1 MNTIETHR
9 FPNGLLLVLEKL
21 PKSRSCGIA
30 VGFPAGGRNE
40 KAEVSGISHYLE
52 HMIFKGTKTVR
63 NISKAFERLGANV
76 NAITDVDS
84 TVYLAE
90 CPQESGIETL
100 KLWLQFLAEASID
113 REEFERERG
122 VIASEYFISEDNP
135 DILVEKNAT
144 LSLFNGHPL
153 ASTVIGSEETIKAI
167 SHEDMTTYFC
177 SMYHPVNSVIWVS
190 GDLPLGKLID
200 CIEKQQH
207 WTTASG
213 APALSYERFCPRSV
227 PAAEI
232 KRQIKLA
239 QVGLAFSSP
248 TDSAGERAS
257 FQIFSSMLSAA
268 RSSVLRRKLILE
280 GKYTDKLRTAIS
292 SYKEA
297 GIFLTS
303 FAIEP
308 GKTPEVLDTLTNA
321 IGNLKS
327 AEQFKEDFE
336 RAKSHA
342 VGSFTATVDMRM
354 MWRTL
359 AGALETLRRGYCS
372 WDEWISSL
380 ESLTFDQFTKNLQE
394 IIQPKR
400 IALVLAGSIKEET
413 AKDIQ
418 SKLTRNSARL

>member
-1 MNTIETHR
+1 MNTVETHR

-21 PKSRSCGIA
+21 PQSRSCGIA
-30 VGFPAGGRNE
+30 VGFPAGGRTE
-40 KAEVSGISHYLE
+40 KAEISGISHYLE
-52 HMIFKGTKTVR
+52 HMIFKGTETVR
-63 NISKAFERLGANV
+63 NVFKAFERLGANV
-76 NAITDVDS
+76 NAFTDVDS

-90 CPQESGIETL
+90 CPQESVIETL

-113 REEFERERG
+113 WEEFERERG
-122 VIASEYFISEDNP
+122 VILSEYYISEDNP
-135 DILVEKNAT
+135 DGLVEKNAT

-153 ASTVIGSEETIKAI
+153 ATTVIGSEETIRKI
-167 SHEDMTTYFC
+167 SHEDMINYFR
-177 SMYHPVNSVIWVS
+177 SMYHPANSVIWVS
-190 GDLPLGKLID
+190 GDFPLDRLID
-200 CIEKQQH
+200 CIEKQEH
-207 WTTASG
+207 WTMATG
-213 APALSYERFCPRSV
+213 APALSYERFSPRSV
-227 PAAEI
+227 PATEI

-248 TDSAGERAS
+248 TDSAWERAS
-257 FQIFSSMLSAA
+257 FQIFSSILSGG

-308 GKTPEVLDTLTNA
+308 SKTPEVLNTLTNA
-321 IGNLKS
+321 IGDLKS
-327 AEQFKEDFE
+327 TEQFKEDFE

-342 VGSFTATVDMRM
+342 VGSFTATIDMRM
-354 MWRTL
+354 MWRAL
-359 AGALETLRRGYCS
+359 SGAWETLRRGHCS

-380 ESLTFDQFTKNLQE
+380 EKLTFDQFTKNLQE

-400 IALVLAGSIKEET
+400 IALVLAGNIKEKT
-413 AKDIQ
+413 ARDIQ
-418 SKLTRNSARL
+418 

>member
-9 FPNGLLLVLEKL
+9 FPNGLLMVLEKL
-21 PKSRSCGIA
+21 PQSRSCGIA

-40 KAEVSGISHYLE
+40 KAEISGISHYLE

-63 NISKAFERLGANV
+63 NIFKAFEPLGANV
-76 NAITDVDS
+76 NAFTDVDS
-84 TVYLAE
+84 TVYVAE

-100 KLWLQFLAEASID
+100 KLWLQSLAEASIEP
-113 REEFERERG
+113 EEFERERG
-122 VIASEYFISEDNP
+122 VIASEYFISEDNL
-135 DILVEKNAT
+135 DMLVEKNAT

-167 SHEDMTTYFC
+167 SHEDMINYFC
-177 SMYHPVNSVIWVS
+177 SMYHPANSVIWVS
-190 GDLPLGKLID
+190 GDFLLDKLID
-200 CIEKQQH
+200 CIEKQEH
-207 WTTASG
+207 WTMATG
-213 APALSYERFCPRSV
+213 APALSYERFSPRSV
-227 PAAEI
+227 PATEI
-232 KRQIKLA
+232 KRQSKLA

-248 TDSAGERAS
+248 TDSAWERAS
-257 FQIFSSMLSAA
+257 FQIFGSMLSAG
-268 RSSVLRRKLILE
+268 RSSVLRRRLILE

-297 GIFLTS
+297 GTFLTS

-327 AEQFKEDFE
+327 TEQFKEDFE

-342 VGSFTATVDMRM
+342 VGSFTATIDMRM

-359 AGALETLRRGYCS
+359 SGAWETLRRGYCS

-380 ESLTFDQFTKNLQE
+380 ESLTLDQFMKSLQE

-400 IALVLAGSIKEET
+400 IAVVLAGNIKEKT
-413 AKDIQ
+413 ANGIQ
-418 SKLTRNSARL
+418 